1 VANKFF
7 SSIKAR
13 FFTTAADTAVDIGV
27 DADENARLAIDAG
40 GKITWGPGNVAGD
53 TNLYRDGE
61 NLLTTDDVFKA
72 SGGLITLSTDGAP
85 TAALAN
91 GAIAID
97 TTNSVFYFRSD
108 NAWNEV
114 DGASIEIGDTPPASP
129 EAGDL
134 WFESDTGSIFVY
146 YDSAWIEVGGSGG
159 SGSAGSSTLDGLT
172 DVVITAPNEGQVLKY
187 DGDSWIN
194 EDIGGVATQIH
205 PFALLG

>member
-1 VANKFF
+1 VTRFVGTPLRGIEF
-7 SSIKAR
+7 SSVSDEAISAR
-13 FFTTAADTAVDIGV
+13 VNGDGHPRI
-27 DADENARLAIDAG
+27 RIDAG
-40 GKITWGPGNVAGD
+40 GRITWSAGASSGD

-108 NAWNEV
+108 DAWNEV
-114 DGASIEIGDTPPASP
+114 GGASIEIGDTPPASP

-159 SGSAGSSTLDGLT
+159 GGAGSSTLDGLT
-172 DVVITAPNEGQVLKY
+172 DVVITTPNEGQVLKY

-194 EDIGGVATQIH
+194 EDIGGVAAQIH